1 MNNKKEAISYLFF
14 GVLTTVINIV
24 CYAILTKIMNMDY
37 KLATT
42 FSWILA
48 VIFAF
53 ITNKLYVF
61 KSNKTNL
68 LLVVREFTVFTF
80 FRLLSYFLDIL
91 TMIVCVEYLTIDD
104 FIAKIAANILVI
116 VFNYFASKYVVFKK
130 MKS

>member
-24 CYAILTKIMNMDY
+24 CYAVLTKIMNMDY

-42 FSWILA
+42 ISWILA

-61 KSNKTNL
+61 KSNKLNL
-68 LLVVREFTVFTF
+68 SAVFKEFTIFTF
-80 FRLLSYFLDIL
+80 FRLLSFFLDIF
-91 TMIVCVEYLTIDD
+91 TMIFCVEYLKIND
-104 FIAKIAANILVI
+104 FIAKIVANIIVI
-116 VFNYFASKYVVFKK
+116 VFNYFASKYVVFK
-130 MKS
+130 SRAR